1 MPDSLEHPTMGLLLR
16 LLDQLYSLEI
26 QGALREAGF
35 DDINPAAANVFTF
48 LTSDGATVSE
58 LASLSHVRKQT
69 MAQTVEQLERSG
81 YVERRPNP
89 KDRRSQL
96 VFLTARGKRVPRITH
111 KAAGP
116 SRTLRP
122 GQRCGRA
129 RDPPEVPTGSAHSTD
144 YGVTLTPVGAGAT
157 FRSMRRDQ

>member
-16 LLDQLYSLEI
+16 LLYQLYSLEI

-58 LASLSHVRKQT
+58 LANLSHVRKQT

-96 VFLTARGKRVPRITH
+96 VFLTTRGKRVPRITH
-111 KAAGP
+111 RAAAAVEKRWARASGADELE
-116 SRTLRP
+116 TLRMSLL
-122 GQRCGRA
+122 
-129 RDPPEVPTGSAHSTD
+129 DL
-144 YGVTLTPVGAGAT
+144 LTRLT
-157 FRSMRRDQ
+157 TE